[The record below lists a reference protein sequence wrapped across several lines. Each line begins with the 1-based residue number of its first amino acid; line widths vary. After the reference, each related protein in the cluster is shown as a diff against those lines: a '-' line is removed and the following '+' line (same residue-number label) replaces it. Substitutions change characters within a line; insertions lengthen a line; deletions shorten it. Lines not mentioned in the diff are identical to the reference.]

1 MNCYKFLLKF
11 CSFRVEL
18 QFDCNHVNCSSK
30 KIIFEACKVSR
41 MKSFLEQNV
50 SPESL
55 ITLFSQA
62 PVAMCLLIGD
72 DLIIQNANPQILEL
86 WGRDS
91 SVIGRPLFEV
101 LPEIKSQGFV
111 EIFDNVYHKGEI
123 FKGNKLPIFLEKFG
137 NLEEHFFDFIYSPV
151 YNDERKIIGVSV
163 VATEVT
169 DQVISER
176 KLIESEYRFE
186 DLIKNSDYSTAIY
199 RSDDLYIELANDLML
214 KTWGKDASVIGLK
227 LEDALPEL
235 EGQPF
240 IAILKDIFKTGK
252 TYTATEDKVD
262 LVVDGILQ
270 TYYFNFSYK
279 PLKNAGGEVYA
290 IHNMAVNVTDLVKA
304 RKEVQQR
311 EEKFRNL
318 ADSMPQFV
326 WTCNHKGK
334 LTYMN
339 DSWYRYT
346 GFDREEDPAEG
357 VRRVIHPEVYEKVL
371 VVWEE
376 SLRTGNPFEM
386 EYQFLDPKNPEVY
399 RWFLARAVPAFD
411 GDGNIRQWI
420 GTFTDIDDFKQLQTQ
435 KDNFLGIASHEL
447 KTPLT
452 SLKIY
457 TQFIEKNLVRQND
470 LKNAKVARKMD
481 DQIDLLTNLISD
493 LLDVTKIQNGKIQ
506 LNESEFD
513 FDQLTEEIVAE
524 QQMTA
529 RHKIIINQ
537 TKVGGVFADRH
548 RISQVM
554 SNLIGNA
561 VKYSPDADEVIV
573 STQVIGNNVKFC
585 VKDFGIGIPKDKQ
598 NKIFEQYY
606 RVSSSKEHTISGLG
620 LGLYISSEIIKRTG
634 GRIYVSSSEEKGSDF
649 CFEIPKSK
657 NVQQNA

>member
-1 MNCYKFLLKF
+1 LESEFDFNHKILSFL
-11 CSFRVEL
+11 EL
-18 QFDCNHVNCSSK
+18 ILNRNYTDF
-30 KIIFEACKVSR
+30 

-50 SPESL
+50 SQESL

-72 DLIIQNANPQILEL
+72 DLIIENANPQIIEL
-86 WGRDS
+86 WGRDA
-91 SVIGRPLFEV
+91 SVVGKPLFEV

-111 EIFDNVYHKGEI
+111 EIFENVYHKGEI
-123 FKGNKLPIFLEKFG
+123 FKGNKLSIFLEKFG

-151 YNDERKIIGVSV
+151 YNDDKKIIGVSV
-163 VATEVT
+163 VATEMT

-176 KLIESEYRFE
+176 KLKESEYRFE

-199 RSDDLYIELANDLML
+199 RSEDLYIELANDLML
-214 KTWGKDASVIGLK
+214 KTWGKDASVIGMK

-240 IAILKDIFKTGK
+240 IGILKDIFKTGK
-252 TYTATEDKVD
+252 TYTATEDRVD
-262 LVVDGILQ
+262 LVVDGKLQ

-279 PLKNAGGEVYA
+279 PLKNQKGEVYA
-290 IHNMAVNVTDLVKA
+290 IYNVAVDITDLVRA
-304 RKEVQQR
+304 RKEIQER
-311 EEKFRNL
+311 EEKFRDL

-326 WTCNHKGK
+326 WTCDKDGK
-334 LTYMN
+334 ITYMN
-339 DSWYRYT
+339 DNWYRYT
-346 GFDREEDPAEG
+346 GFERDEDPADG
-357 VRRVIHPEVYEKVL
+357 IKRIINPEVYEKVM

-376 SLRTGNPFEM
+376 SLRTRKSFEM
-386 EYQFLDPKNPEVY
+386 EYQFLDPDHPEVY
-399 RWFLARAVPAFD
+399 RWFLGRAVPAYD
-411 GDGNIRQWI
+411 ENGNIKQWI

-470 LKNAKVARKMD
+470 LKNAQVARRMD

-513 FDQLTEEIVAE
+513 FDQLAEEIVVE

-529 RHKIIINQ
+529 RHKI
-537 TKVGGVFADRH
+537 TFHHSEVGNVFADRH

-554 SNLIGNA
+554 SNLISNA

-573 STQVIGNNVKFC
+573 STQLIGNNVKFC
-585 VKDFGIGIPKDKQ
+585 VRDFGIGIPEDKQ
-598 NKIFEQYY
+598 NKVFEQYY

-634 GRIYVSSSEEKGSDF
+634 GRIYVSSIEEKGSDF

-657 NVQQNA
+657 KVQQNA

>member
-1 MNCYKFLLKF
+1 
-11 CSFRVEL
+11 
-18 QFDCNHVNCSSK
+18 
-30 KIIFEACKVSR
+30 

-50 SPESL
+50 SQESL

-72 DLIIQNANPQILEL
+72 DLIIENANPQIIEL
-86 WGRDS
+86 WGRDA
-91 SVIGRPLFEV
+91 SVVGKPLFEV

-111 EIFDNVYHKGEI
+111 EIFENVYHKGEI
-123 FKGNKLPIFLEKFG
+123 FKGNKLSIFLEKFG

-151 YNDERKIIGVSV
+151 YNDDKKIIGVSV
-163 VATEVT
+163 VATEMT

-176 KLIESEYRFE
+176 KLKESEYRFE

-199 RSDDLYIELANDLML
+199 RSEDLYIELANDLML
-214 KTWGKDASVIGLK
+214 KTWGKDASVIGMK

-240 IAILKDIFKTGK
+240 IGILKDIFKTGK
-252 TYTATEDKVD
+252 TYTATEDRVD
-262 LVVDGILQ
+262 LVVDGKLQ

-279 PLKNAGGEVYA
+279 PLKNQKGEVYA
-290 IHNMAVNVTDLVKA
+290 IYNVAVDITDLVRA
-304 RKEVQQR
+304 RKEIQER
-311 EEKFRNL
+311 EEKFRDL

-326 WTCNHKGK
+326 WTCDKDGK
-334 LTYMN
+334 ITYMN
-339 DSWYRYT
+339 DNWYRYT
-346 GFDREEDPAEG
+346 GFERDEDPADG
-357 VRRVIHPEVYEKVL
+357 IKRIINPEVYEKVM

-376 SLRTGNPFEM
+376 SLRTRKSFEM
-386 EYQFLDPKNPEVY
+386 EYQFLDPDHPEVY
-399 RWFLARAVPAFD
+399 RWFLGRAVPAYD
-411 GDGNIRQWI
+411 ENGNIKQWI

-470 LKNAKVARKMD
+470 LKNAQVARRMD

-513 FDQLTEEIVAE
+513 FDQLAEEIVVE

-529 RHKIIINQ
+529 RHKI
-537 TKVGGVFADRH
+537 TFHHSEVGNVFADRH

-554 SNLIGNA
+554 SNLISNA

-573 STQVIGNNVKFC
+573 STQLIGNNVKFC
-585 VKDFGIGIPKDKQ
+585 VRDFGIGIPEDKQ
-598 NKIFEQYY
+598 NKVFEQYY

-634 GRIYVSSSEEKGSDF
+634 GRIYVSSIEEKGSDF

-657 NVQQNA
+657 KVQQNA

>member
-1 MNCYKFLLKF
+1 MESEFDFNHKILSFL
-11 CSFRVEL
+11 EL
-18 QFDCNHVNCSSK
+18 ILNRNYTDF
-30 KIIFEACKVSR
+30 

-50 SPESL
+50 SQESL

-72 DLIIQNANPQILEL
+72 DLIIENANPQIIEL
-86 WGRDS
+86 WGRDA
-91 SVIGRPLFEV
+91 SVVGKPLFEV

-111 EIFDNVYHKGEI
+111 EIFENVYHKGEI
-123 FKGNKLPIFLEKFG
+123 FKGNKLSIFLEKFG

-151 YNDERKIIGVSV
+151 YNDDKKIIGVSV
-163 VATEVT
+163 VATEMT

-176 KLIESEYRFE
+176 KLKESEYRFE

-199 RSDDLYIELANDLML
+199 RSEDLYIELANDLML
-214 KTWGKDASVIGLK
+214 KTWGKDASVIGMK

-240 IAILKDIFKTGK
+240 IGILKDIFKTGK
-252 TYTATEDKVD
+252 TYTATEDRVD
-262 LVVDGILQ
+262 LVVDGKLQ

-279 PLKNAGGEVYA
+279 PLKNQKGEVYA
-290 IHNMAVNVTDLVKA
+290 IYNVAVDITDLVRA
-304 RKEVQQR
+304 RKEIQER
-311 EEKFRNL
+311 EEKFRDL

-326 WTCNHKGK
+326 WTCDKDGK
-334 LTYMN
+334 ITYMN
-339 DSWYRYT
+339 DNWYRYT
-346 GFDREEDPAEG
+346 GFERDEDPADG
-357 VRRVIHPEVYEKVL
+357 IKRIINPEVYEKVM

-376 SLRTGNPFEM
+376 SLRTRKSFEM
-386 EYQFLDPKNPEVY
+386 EYQFLDPDHPEVY
-399 RWFLARAVPAFD
+399 RWFLGRAVPAYD
-411 GDGNIRQWI
+411 ENGNIKQWI

-470 LKNAKVARKMD
+470 LKNAQVARRMD

-513 FDQLTEEIVAE
+513 FDQLAEEIVVE

-529 RHKIIINQ
+529 RHKI
-537 TKVGGVFADRH
+537 TFHHSEVGNVFADRH

-554 SNLIGNA
+554 SNLISNA

-573 STQVIGNNVKFC
+573 STQLIGNNVKFC
-585 VKDFGIGIPKDKQ
+585 VRDFGIGIPEDKQ
-598 NKIFEQYY
+598 NKVFEQYY

-634 GRIYVSSSEEKGSDF
+634 GRIYVSSIEEKGSDF

-657 NVQQNA
+657 KVQQNA